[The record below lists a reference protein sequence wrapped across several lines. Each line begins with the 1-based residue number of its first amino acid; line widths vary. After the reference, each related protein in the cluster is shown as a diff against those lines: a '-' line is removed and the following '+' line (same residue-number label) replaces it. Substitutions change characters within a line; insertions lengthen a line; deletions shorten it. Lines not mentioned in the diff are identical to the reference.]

1 MKNSVQV
8 LLLMAAGIMMVCTSN
23 GQIKTV
29 VGQVTAFEEI
39 SVQNAVIRVKSTG
52 ELFYSDSTGSFS
64 VKTEM
69 RDILFVSAEGFTKQ
83 KVKINDET
91 AVVLVNLSLTRNK
104 DAAKLAV
111 GYGHV
116 SDKEKLYAMS
126 SIENSNMDYSRY
138 RNIYQILTE
147 NFTGV
152 QVINGEVIIR
162 NSNSFASSNAALL
175 IVDGRAVDNNSFGSI
190 LPNDIA
196 RINVLKD
203 ASAAVYGV
211 RGGNGVVIVETKRG
225 DK

>member
-1 MKNSVQV
+1 MKNSVHV
-8 LLLMAAGIMMVCTSN
+8 LFLMTAGIMMVCTSN
-23 GQIKTV
+23 AQIKTV

-39 SVQNAVIRVKSTG
+39 SVQNAAIRIKSTG
-52 ELFYSDSTGSFS
+52 ELIYSDSTGSFS
-64 VKTEM
+64 AQTGMK
-69 RDILFVSAEGFTKQ
+69 DILIVSAEGFTKQ
-83 KVKINDET
+83 KVKINKET
-91 AVVLVNLSLTRNK
+91 TVVIVNLSLIRK
-104 DAAKLAV
+104 KEAADLAV

-116 SDKEKLYAMS
+116 TDKEKLYAMS

-138 RNIYQILTE
+138 RSIYQILTD

-162 NSNSFASSNAALL
+162 NSNSFASGNAALL
-175 IVDGRAVDNNSFGSI
+175 IVDGREVDNSSFGSI

-203 ASAAVYGV
+203 ASSAVYGV

-225 DK
+225 GR